1 MAAKLDG
8 TELGD
13 RCLEVRFSN
22 SVDRFDIGF
31 RGQVVDVNEIER
43 LTGRTLLIKSE
54 DMTCDLEKISKDFEG
69 INKLFELERDLGAGL
84 PALTARFFLVEF
96 ASLEKAQGA
105 IKKNDLIGYTV
116 AEAKNHMQAYT
127 VGTGGVVYSSSS
139 TTSSSNSTAAAAVHS
154 TEEVLIYG
162 VPASKLLE
170 PTISRPYPENQM
182 PQYRERRGDRD
193 HGRHHHRD
201 YERGN
206 RHNRSGRRSRSRS
219 RSGDRHRPRRP

>member
-31 RGQVVDVNEIER
+31 RGRVDMNEIEQ
-43 LTGRTLLIKSE
+43 LTGRTLLIKSDE
-54 DMTCDLEKISKDFEG
+54 MTCDLEKISKDFEG
-69 INKLFELERDLGAGL
+69 IHKLFELERDLGAGL

-96 ASLEKAQGA
+96 TSLEKAQSA
-105 IKKNDLIGYTV
+105 IKKNDLFGYTV

-127 VGTGGVVYSSSS
+127 VGTGGVVYSSS
-139 TTSSSNSTAAAAVHS
+139 TSNSTAAATIHS

-170 PTISRPYPENQM
+170 PTISRSYPASTSLENQM

-193 HGRHHHRD
+193 HGRHHRD
-201 YERGN
+201 YERGD